1 MELLEG
7 NFNIFHVEEEEDET
21 FHIALYG
28 LLLQN
33 KMLVYFK
40 EEEEEEE
47 EGDKDDTSVGM
58 HAWCQ
63 GGAREAG
70 GMSIVVHKC
79 QPNGG

>member
-40 EEEEEEE
+40 EED
-47 EGDKDDTSVGM
+47 EGDKDDTRVGM
-58 HAWCQ
+58 H
-63 GGAREAG
+63 GTR
-70 GMSIVVHKC
+70 VV
-79 QPNGG
+79 QERLAT